1 MKIIGVLLCIAL
13 VVCTV
18 AVVRDNE
25 SKSIKTDVSSEHITV
40 TAQELPNTVKGVWI
54 SFYEIREYLEN
65 TSEKAFI
72 SKIDDLTD
80 KLKGKGINTV
90 FYQLRAF
97 CDAFYVSDIFPED
110 KCVNGEF
117 DPFDIFLDIA
127 VDKGIKVHGWINPFR
142 VSYNRST
149 AVLENCP
156 VVNGLYKEDKTN
168 LIVCDKGIYLNP
180 CNPKS
185 REIAYKGVREVL
197 DKYPVDGIH
206 FDDYFYP
213 ETKLP
218 TEKSYKEYKK
228 SGGTL
233 SVGNYRRGNISS
245 FVSGIY
251 SLVKSYGKEK
261 IFSVS
266 PCADIDKCRDVF
278 YADVELWSSE
288 DGYADYIIPQIYYG
302 FNNETMPFAET
313 VEKWEKIVDINAV
326 TLVCGLASYKVGEED
341 AFAGYGKNEW
351 KEEPD
356 IINRQIKYIMDRD
369 VWSGYSLFSCSYIV

>member
-97 CDAFYVSDIFPED
+97 CDAFYISDIFPED

-156 VVNGLYKEDKTN
+156 VVNGLYKEDKTS

-228 SGGTL
+228 LGGTL
-233 SVGNYRRGNISS
+233 SVGDYRRENISS

-251 SLVKSYGKEK
+251 SLVKSYGKDK

-288 DGYADYIIPQIYYG
+288 EGYADYIIPQIYYG